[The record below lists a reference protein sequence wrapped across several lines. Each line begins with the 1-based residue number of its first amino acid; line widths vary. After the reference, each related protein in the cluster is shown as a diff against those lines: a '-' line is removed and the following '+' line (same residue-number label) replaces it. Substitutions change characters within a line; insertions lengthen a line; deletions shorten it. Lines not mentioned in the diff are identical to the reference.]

1 MRRASLS
8 FVVALGLSGLLAGA
22 PDSQQPLTED
32 VVRAYLWPDN
42 DSAFRAAAARVE
54 TDRALTGVTRQQMA
68 ELEAWMKRGP
78 EPVSRNPVARG
89 DVLDE
94 FVASTPGG
102 RHVPVLVRVPT
113 NYDPARARPLMFA
126 MHGGPPGSAEAAE
139 RSARRM
145 ITVWSEAAEAAGW
158 IVASPA
164 MVDVISRDR
173 RTENRLPYEIFH
185 PEEALA
191 VIDAVRVR
199 YRIDPDRVVSTGI
212 SLGSNFSIAYG
223 AGRPDWFSAI
233 VPVSTEGDSREHLLR
248 NLATVPTYVLE
259 GAQDRNIR
267 GVNGPRALGEILAA
281 FEYDAVYRE
290 FADRAH
296 EGFQEH
302 YPEVLRWLDER
313 PRNLAPPQVIRVP
326 HPGIVPVARQ
336 VHWIES
342 DTRQAFVHARV
353 TGPAAIEID
362 ARWARSLTLHL
373 NDHIVDLDQPLSVR
387 VNGETVHEG
396 RVERSMR
403 VALEDARRLGDER
416 RVYAARLSVT
426 VPSTPAAAA
435 HARRAW
441 DALAPRHPEGDLS
454 FWEMY
459 AVRALEERVPSVG
472 FQGQE
477 VPLPAGT
484 ASVPE
489 QVGIRVTAVEP
500 DSPASRAGLAAG
512 DELVTFGR
520 EPFFAGR
527 GGLAGLHHWL
537 IRELRETPA
546 RFDLVIVRN
555 GEPRVLEASYALGPY
570 RAAGTVSVR

>member
-1 MRRASLS
+1 MMNRYGLPLV
-8 FVVALGLSGLLAGA
+8 VVALGISGLLAGA
-22 PDSQQPLTED
+22 AASSQQPLTEGL
-32 VVRAYLWPDN
+32 VRAYLWPESDE
-42 DSAFRAAAARVE
+42 AFRAAAARIE
-54 TDRALTGVTRQQMA
+54 TDRTFTGVTRQQMA
-68 ELEAWMKRGP
+68 ELEVWMRRGR
-78 EPVSRNPVARG
+78 EPTNRNPVARG
-89 DVLDE
+89 EVLDE

-113 NYDPARARPLMFA
+113 TYDPARAWPLMFA

-145 ITVWSEAAEAAGW
+145 ITVWAEAAEAAGW
-158 IVASPA
+158 IVVSPA
-164 MVDVISRDR
+164 MVDAISRDR
-173 RTENRLPYEIFH
+173 RTEDRLPYEIFH
-185 PEEALA
+185 PEEAGA
-191 VIDAVRVR
+191 VIEAVRAR
-199 YRIDPDRVVSTGI
+199 YRIDPDRIVSTGI

-223 AGRPDWFSAI
+223 AGRPDWLSAI

-302 YPEVLRWLDER
+302 YPEVLRWLEER
-313 PRNLAPPQVIRVP
+313 PRNVAPREVIRVP

-336 VHWIES
+336 VHWVES
-342 DTRQAFVHARV
+342 DTRQAFVRARA
-353 TGPAAIEID
+353 TGPAAIDID
-362 ARWARSLTLHL
+362 ARWARTLTLYL
-373 NDHIVDLDQPLSVR
+373 NDHIVDLNQPVTVR
-387 VNGETVHEG
+387 VNGEVVHQA

-403 VALEDARRLGDER
+403 VALEEARRLGDER
-416 RVYAARLSVT
+416 RVYATRLTVT
-426 VPSTPAAAA
+426 VPATPAAVASA
-435 HARRAW
+435 TRAW
-441 DALAPRHPEGDLS
+441 ETLAPTHPEGVLS

-459 AVRALEERVPSVG
+459 AARALEERLPSVG
-472 FQGQE
+472 FEGQE
-477 VPLPAGT
+477 AALPAAVSS
-484 ASVPE
+484 ASE
-489 QVGIRVTAVEP
+489 QVGFVISAVDP
-500 DSPASRAGLAAG
+500 TGPAARAGLAVG
-512 DELVTFGR
+512 DVLVSFGR

-527 GGLAGLHHWL
+527 GGVAGLHHWL

-546 RFDLVIVRN
+546 TFELIVLRD

-570 RAAGTVSVR
+570 RAG